1 MIDNKKFILF
11 NGFFVIFSMSLMALN
26 KFFICFY
33 KIINGIKKR
42 LSIINSSTKITKI
55 AYVIH
60 Q

>member
-11 NGFFVIFSMSLMALN
+11 NGFFVISSMSLMALN
-26 KFFICFY
+26 KFFKCFY

-60 Q
+60 